1 MVKGVYLTLLIGPGV
16 PLPAPKSVIDA
27 LTGVQVNTGGER
39 TGFQLS
45 FNVSKKSL
53 IRQTLLAAGYFDPIV
68 TRVILVCT
76 LSGIPT
82 VLVDGIVTRQEVAP
96 NNAPGQSTLTVTGE
110 DVSVMMDILDM
121 PFMRY
126 PCMDVGSRVGLILAK
141 YALYGVVPVVIPPL
155 FQDMPSPTEK
165 VPTQKNDDKKGHSTD
180 LAYIK
185 KLAQDCGY
193 IFYIEPGPAPGM
205 NLAYFG
211 PDIRIPVPQAAL
223 NVNMDANTN
232 VESLTFSLDG
242 LAKKVTVITILDPF
256 THKIPIPIPVPNI
269 SILRPPL
276 GVRLTPPAK
285 IMFADEGGNKNAS
298 EVLSLLLG
306 KTAETAEAVTGSGSL
321 NTIRYGRILRA
332 RQLVG
337 VRGAGVTYDG
347 MYYVRTVTH
356 SIKRGEYKQSFTL
369 SRDGLISQTPMVMA

>member
-1 MVKGVYLTLLIGPGV
+1 MLKGIYLTLLVGPGV
-16 PLPAPKSVIDA
+16 PLPAPKSVVDS
-27 LTGVQVNTGGER
+27 LTSVQVNTGGER
-39 TGFQLS
+39 TGFQLVFS
-45 FNVSKKSL
+45 VNKKSL
-53 IRQTLLAAGYFDPIV
+53 LRQTLLPAGFFDPIV
-68 TRVILVCT
+68 TRIILICT
-76 LSGIPT
+76 LGGIPD

-96 NNAPGQSTLTVTGE
+96 NNAAGQSTLTLTGE

-126 PCMDVGSRVGLILAK
+126 PGMDVTARVALILAK
-141 YALYGVVPVVIPPL
+141 YALFGVVPLVIPPL
-155 FQDMPSPTEK
+155 FQDLPVPTEK
-165 VPTQKNDDKKGHSTD
+165 IPTQTGNEKTTKSTD

-211 PDIRIPVPQAAL
+211 PDIRIPIPQPAL

-242 LAKKVTVITILDPF
+242 LAKKVTILTIMDPF
-256 THKIPIPIPVPNI
+256 THKIPIPIPMPNI

-276 GVRLTPPAK
+276 GARLTPPAK
-285 IMFADEGGNKNAS
+285 IEFADEGGNKTVPDA
-298 EVLSLLLG
+298 LALLLG
-306 KTAETAEAVTGSGSL
+306 KTAATSEAVTGSGSL
-321 NTIRYGRILRA
+321 NTLRYGRILKA

-337 VRGAGVTYDG
+337 VRGAGITYDG

-369 SRDGLISQTPMVMA
+369 SRDGLISQTPKVVA

>member
-16 PLPAPKSVIDA
+16 PVPAPKSVVDS
-27 LTGVQVNTGGER
+27 LTSVQVNTGGER
-39 TGFQLS
+39 TGFQLIFS
-45 FNVSKKSL
+45 VNKKSTL
-53 IRQTLLAAGYFDPIV
+53 RQTLLPAGFFDPIV

-76 LSGIPT
+76 LGGIPN

-96 NNAPGQSTLTVTGE
+96 NNAAGQSTLTITGE

-126 PCMDVGSRVGLILAK
+126 PCMDVSSRIAVMLAK
-141 YALYGVVPVVIPPL
+141 YALYGVVPLVIPPL
-155 FQDMPSPTEK
+155 FQDLPTPTEK
-165 VPTQKNDDKKGHSTD
+165 IPTQTGTDKKPGGTD

-193 IFYIEPGPAPGM
+193 VFYIEPGPLPGA

-211 PDIRIPVPQAAL
+211 PDIRIPIPQPAL

-242 LAKKVTVITILDPF
+242 LAKKVTVLTIMDPF

-269 SILRPPL
+269 SLLRPPL
-276 GVRLTPPAK
+276 GARLTPPAK
-285 IMFADEGGNKNAS
+285 IEFPDDGGNKTMADALAL
-298 EVLSLLLG
+298 VLG
-306 KTAETAEAVTGSGSL
+306 KTAATSDAVTASGTLSTL
-321 NTIRYGRILRA
+321 RYGRILKA

-337 VRGAGVTYDG
+337 VRGGGLAYDG
-347 MYYVRTVTH
+347 LYYVRTVTH
-356 SIKRGEYKQSFTL
+356 SIKRGEYKQNFTL
-369 SRDGLISQTPMVMA
+369 SRDGLISLTPKVVV

>member
-1 MVKGVYLTLLIGPGV
+1 
-16 PLPAPKSVIDA
+16 
-27 LTGVQVNTGGER
+27 
-39 TGFQLS
+39 
-45 FNVSKKSL
+45 
-53 IRQTLLAAGYFDPIV
+53 
-68 TRVILVCT
+68 
-76 LSGIPT
+76 
-82 VLVDGIVTRQEVAP
+82 VAP
-96 NNAPGQSTLTVTGE
+96 NNAAGQSTLTLTGE

-126 PCMDVGSRVGLILAK
+126 PAMDVTARVALMLAK
-141 YALYGVVPVVIPPL
+141 YALYGVVPLVIPPL
-155 FQDMPSPTEK
+155 FQDLPTPTEK
-165 VPTQKNDDKKGHSTD
+165 IPSQTGTDKKPGGTD

-193 IFYIEPGPAPGM
+193 VFYIEPGPAPGM

-211 PDIRIPVPQAAL
+211 PDIRTPIPQPAL

-242 LAKKVTVITILDPF
+242 LAKKVTVLTIMDPF

-269 SILRPPL
+269 SLLRPPL
-276 GVRLTPPAK
+276 GARLTPPAR
-285 IMFADEGGNKNAS
+285 IEFADDGGNKTMADALAL
-298 EVLSLLLG
+298 VLG
-306 KTAETAEAVTGSGSL
+306 KTAATSDAVTGSGSL
-321 NTIRYGRILRA
+321 NTLRYGRILQA

-337 VRGAGVTYDG
+337 VRGAGLAYDG

-369 SRDGLISQTPMVMA
+369 SRDGLISQTPKVMA